1 MLFAIR
7 SLLYALLMQ
16 DYLKYLDPK
25 VLNKITRLDL
35 KARLI
40 VEGYIAGMHKS
51 PYQGVSAEFVT
62 HREYVPGDD
71 LKRLDWKLFG
81 RSDRLY
87 VKQYKQETNLACYI
101 LFDVSES
108 MAYGSGVITKLEYS
122 RYIAA
127 ALSYLMIQQ
136 QDAVGLVLF
145 DSEIREI
152 IAPHSNQ
159 AHLNLVLNQLANVTP
174 QKKTDIRNVADYIS
188 ERLDRRGMVIV
199 ISDLLDE
206 PRNILS
212 GLNRL
217 RSKGQDVIVFHILD
231 DFEMRFPF
239 NRLTRFEGMEE
250 YPEITSDPIALK
262 TEYLK
267 VLNEFTESIRRGC
280 QANRIDYNLITTD
293 QKLDV
298 ALSAYLARRLW
309 RTSP

>member
-1 MLFAIR
+1 MV
-7 SLLYALLMQ
+7 Q

-35 KARLI
+35 KARLV
-40 VEGYIAGMHKS
+40 VEGYIAGMHQS
-51 PYQGVSAEFVT
+51 PYKGVSAEFSA

-71 LKRLDWKLFG
+71 LRHLDWKLFG

-108 MAYGSGVITKLEYS
+108 MAYGSTEVTKLEYS

-136 QDAVGLVLF
+136 QDAVGLALF

-174 QKKTDIRNVADYIS
+174 QKKTDIKNVSDYIS

-206 PRNILS
+206 PHNILS

-217 RSKGQDVIVFHILD
+217 RSRGQDVIVFHILD

-239 NRLTRFEGMEE
+239 NRLTRFEGLEE
-250 YPEITSDPIALK
+250 YPEITSDPITLK
-262 TEYLK
+262 TDYLK
-267 VLNEFTESIRRGC
+267 VLKEFTEGIRRGC

-298 ALSAYLARRLW
+298 ALSAYLARR
-309 RTSP
+309 TAK

>member
-1 MLFAIR
+1 
-7 SLLYALLMQ
+7 MQ